1 MRFRHTC
8 GLIAVVLGLLVA
20 ACGSGTSPTM
30 EPSGGSTTAA
40 PAYNPAIDPAD
51 FVPGVTN
58 TYFPLAPGTVFHYQT
73 VGTTETTTVTVTG
86 DTRVI
91 MGVTCVVVHD
101 VVMDEG
107 VLVEDTYDWYAQD
120 RQGNVWYLG
129 EASTAYDGD
138 QTSTAGSWEAGVGG
152 ALPGIVMEANP
163 AVGDAYR
170 QEYLAG
176 VAEDRAEVLALGEAI
191 TIPYSSFQGCVRT
204 KDWTDLEPEV
214 VENKTFCSGAGQVLA
229 VTVQGGEE
237 REELVAVEL
246 P

>member
-1 MRFRHTC
+1 MHFRHAC
-8 GLIAVVLGLLVA
+8 ALIAVVLGLLVA
-20 ACGSGTSPTM
+20 ACGGSASPTT

-40 PAYNPAIDPAD
+40 TAYNPAIDPAG
-51 FVPGVTN
+51 FVAGVTN
-58 TYFPLAPGTVFHYQT
+58 RYLPLVPGTVFHYET
-73 VGTTETTTVTVTG
+73 VGTTETTTMTITG
-86 DTRVI
+86 DIRVI

-101 VVMDEG
+101 VVMDDGEI
-107 VLVEDTYDWYAQD
+107 VEDTYDWYAQD
-120 RQGNVWYLG
+120 REGNVWYFG
-129 EASTAYDGD
+129 EATTAYDGG
-138 QTSTAGSWEAGVGG
+138 QTSTAGSWEAGVAG

-176 VAEDRAEVLALGEAI
+176 VAEDRAEVLALGDSV
-191 TIPYSSFQGCVRT
+191 TVPYGTFQGCVRT
-204 KDWTDLEPEV
+204 KDWTDLEPDF

-229 VTVQGGEE
+229 LTVQGGNE